1 MWMPSV
7 LTVFSLRTF
16 TREVKVVQS
25 YINKKLKHSSLPSVC
40 IGDNHGTVLEQ
51 LIIYHNLLYTGR
63 TLIQPTWIQAG
74 CSTVA
79 LSLTIYF
86 YNPYSI
92 IRLDSHISTL
102 IPQPGQGPTSAYIDR
117 YNFT

>member
-1 MWMPSV
+1 M
-7 LTVFSLRTF
+7 
-16 TREVKVVQS
+16 
-25 YINKKLKHSSLPSVC
+25 C